1 MADTIRA
8 VAHIKAQA
16 DKVDEMREVLVGL
29 LEPTRNEE
37 GCISYILTQN
47 TADPTDFTFI
57 EEWASEE
64 AMQAHLGSAHV
75 AEALSRLP
83 EVGAAE
89 PDIRSY
95 EVIG

>member
-1 MADTIRA
+1 MADSIRA

-16 DKVDEMREVLVGL
+16 DKVEEMRTVLMAL

-47 TADPTDFTFI
+47 TDDPTDFTFI

-64 AMQAHLGSAHV
+64 AMQKHLGSDHV
-75 AEALSRLP
+75 AEALSHLP
-83 EVGAAE
+83 EVGAAD

-95 EVIG
+95 EVIA